1 MTAADETAAAAAQQL
16 GRTTPQDGAEESP
29 VAGEADVMLLGLKA
43 EEPEALKGAWIVPM
57 VAGGP
62 ILVMGLAMAVMG
74 AMAMAGSKQNPTQGL
89 VSGVLIAGAV
99 ALLALGGWLVA
110 KSLKTRSIGG

>member
-1 MTAADETAAAAAQQL
+1 
-16 GRTTPQDGAEESP
+16 
-29 VAGEADVMLLGLKA
+29 MLLSLRA

-74 AMAMAGSKQNPTQGL
+74 ALSMAGAKQNPTQQGL
-89 VSGVLIAGAV
+89 VSGVLIAGALC
-99 ALLALGGWLVA
+99 LLALGGWLVA